1 MPQASPTSAPLP
13 ASWPLL
19 PVSGH
24 TFYDRTLPFMKWIQ
38 LLRALELRA
47 KKGPPTG
54 RGLGTGQITRI
65 ASVLSSCLLFC
76 LLAVS
81 LPHHLSPP
89 LLFLSFPGD
98 RAGQG
103 PRLTVEA
110 PSPVSQ
116 VCHPSSSILLLLL
129 QTQSWNLGRGKKRL
143 CIPALFPRL
152 RTQRPW
158 HLEAPS
164 KGSNTSMPRSS
175 CCVCGGS
182 LQSPRSTEWEH
193 HEMLILET

>member
-1 MPQASPTSAPLP
+1 MNALYHYEMDPAAPCPGAAGQEGTS
-13 ASWPLL
+13 
-19 PVSGH
+19 
-24 TFYDRTLPFMKWIQ
+24 DRQ
-38 LLRALELRA
+38 
-47 KKGPPTG
+47 
-54 RGLGTGQITRI
+54 GLGDR
-65 ASVLSSCLLFC
+65 ANHENCLCSFL
-76 LLAVS
+76 LLALLSAGSVS

-89 LLFLSFPGD
+89 LLSLSFPGD

-103 PRLTVEA
+103 SRLTVEA

-129 QTQSWNLGRGKKRL
+129 QTQSWNLGRGKKRS

-175 CCVCGGS
+175 CRVCGGS
-182 LQSPRSTEWEH
+182 LQSPRTTEWEH